1 MNVLIRCDSSN
12 IIGTGHVMRM
22 LNLCEYYPEYKFTF
36 LCRNFKTNITNKIIE
51 KNHSLIKL
59 DYTVEPELNNY
70 RTWIGKDYNEE
81 IKEFKNIV
89 VTNKFDLIIIDH
101 YGIDYLLEKEII
113 DYCDKLFVITDIFD
127 YNHHCNIFINYSSE
141 DIERNKKINL
151 NPNTVYK
158 IGYNNIILNKKFI
171 ISDKKSIFNETLK
184 KIVINMG
191 GSDPPNYTLK
201 ILKVINDYVISNNI
215 QVFIIIGKSNIN
227 IQSIKD
233 FIGSKINFNLLFD
246 LNYDDLIKLYLD
258 CDLTIG
264 TLSVTAFERLVL
276 KIPQVCLKIVENQLI
291 QQLNEF
297 NIVKLENLLD
307 KIKDFG
313 SVYKS
318 IKSNDTG
325 VPNTMSLL
333 TFLPNMSQ

>member
-22 LNLCEYYPEYKFTF
+22 LNLCEYYPDYKFTF
-36 LCRNFKTNITNKIIE
+36 LCRNFKMNISNKILE
-51 KNHSLIKL
+51 KKYNLILL
-59 DYTVEPELNNY
+59 DYNIEPELDNY
-70 RTWIGKDYNEE
+70 RTWIGKEYNNE
-81 IKEFKNIV
+81 INEFKNIV
-89 VTNKFDLIIIDH
+89 ETNKFDIVIIDH
-101 YGIDYLLEKEII
+101 YGIDYLLEKQISTYT
-113 DYCDKLFVITDIFD
+113 DRLFVITDIF
-127 YNHHCNIFINYSSE
+127 YFNHYCHTFINYSSE
-141 DIERNKKINL
+141 DLERNKKINL
-151 NPNTVYK
+151 NADTIYK

-171 ISDKKSIFNETLK
+171 TSTKKTIFNDTFK

-191 GSDPPNYTLK
+191 GSDPPNFTLK

-215 QVFIIIGKSNIN
+215 KVFIIIGKSNNN
-227 IQSIKD
+227 IESIKEY
-233 FIGSKINFNLLFD
+233 ICSTQNFNLLFD

-276 KIPQVCLKIVENQLI
+276 KIPQICLKIVENQLI
-291 QQLNEF
+291 QQLDEF

-307 KIKDFG
+307 KIIN
-313 SVYKS
+313 YKL

-333 TFLPNMSQ
+333 TVLPNISQ